1 MINHVFDGLNT
12 PLREIKAKVE
22 VYKDSALINTF
33 LYDTNL
39 KNFNVER
46 TGVKGKLFGAG
57 VCQKITVKV
66 IDIRSEI
73 INVEKGCKL
82 KVYLSTTADYPI
94 SVFPSFDVIE
104 VSRNEKTGEL
114 FITGYDRL
122 YSASESKIEDLELT
136 DYTIPQFV
144 DRAAEELGITAK
156 FVNCGES
163 ESWRTRVYTGGAN
176 FNTTDTLRKALDDV
190 AGATQTIYYINN
202 EDVLIFK
209 RLEPLTA
216 AASLTITPFDYFEL
230 KSAQENILAAIC
242 AANELGDGLSASLP
256 GIEGYTHYVRNNA
269 FWELREDLE
278 AILQEALSI
287 MGGYKI
293 VPYACNWRGNFLLE
307 IGDRIDFID
316 KNNSIISSYYLDE
329 TITYTGGLSAKAQ
342 FEFDDTSL
350 ESADT
355 PVGLGDALKQT
366 FAKVD
371 KANKQIEIVA
381 GDVAQNAQQIAE
393 IKLNT
398 DEISLKV
405 DEVTETVGRL
415 EEGVIDK
422 AVTLVS
428 VEYALGDSTTVAP
441 ETGWSIVAP
450 EWQADKYMWQ
460 RVVTT
465 YGDKSTKTSE
475 PTCISGAKGESA
487 VGIENVVEQYYLS
500 SSDEE
505 QVGGY
510 WDDEQPL
517 WASGFYYWVRTK
529 ITWEDE
535 SITYT
540 EPVLANSINDINQK
554 TDSIQKE
561 VINQSEQIAQIKVN
575 NDKITST
582 VSEIQTTVKENQEG
596 VSEQIA
602 QINNTVSQVITP
614 EQISIIIEEK
624 IVEGATQVSTSS
636 GFTFNDD
643 GLRISKSDSE
653 MATTVSDNG
662 MTIYKNEE
670 EVLKVDNMGVN
681 AQNLTATTYL
691 IVGKNSR
698 FENYADETRTGC
710 FWIGG

>member
-176 FNTTDTLRKALDDV
+176 FNATDTLRKAFDDA
-190 AGATQTIYYINN
+190 AGATQTIYYIDNN
-202 EDVLIFK
+202 DVLVFR
-209 RLEPLTA
+209 RLENLEA
-216 AASLTITPFDYFEL
+216 AADLSITPFEYFEL
-230 KSAQENILAAIC
+230 SSSQENVLAAVC
-242 AANELGDGLSASLP
+242 AANELGDSLSASLP
-256 GIEGYTHYVRNNA
+256 GVVGYTHFVRNNA

-278 AILQEALSI
+278 AILEEALSI
-287 MGGYKI
+287 MGGYKV
-293 VPYACNWRGNFLLE
+293 VPYVCNWRGNFLLE
-307 IGDRIDFID
+307 VGDRIDLTD
-316 KNNSIISSYYLDE
+316 KNGVIIPSYYMDE

-355 PVGLGDALKQT
+355 PVGLGDALRQT

-371 KANKQIEIVA
+371 KVNKQIDIVA
-381 GDVAQNAQQIAE
+381 SDVAENAQQIAE

-398 DEISLKV
+398 DEISIKV

-465 YGDKSTKTSE
+465 YGDNTVKTSE

-487 VGIENVVEQYYLS
+487 LGIVSIVEQYYLS
-500 SSDEE
+500 NSNTE
-505 QVGGY
+505 QAGGS
-510 WDDEQPL
+510 WTDEQPL
-517 WASGFYYWVRTK
+517 WVTGYFYWIRTK
-529 ITWEDE
+529 ITWSDE

-540 EPVLANSINDINQK
+540 EPVLANSINDINEK
-554 TDSIQKE
+554 TDNIQQ
-561 VINQSEQIAQIKVN
+561 VVTNHTEQIAQIKVN
-575 NDKITST
+575 NEKITST
-582 VSEIQTTVKENQEG
+582 VSKIQTTVKENQEG

-614 EQISIIIEEK
+614 EEVSIIIEEK
-624 IVEGATQVSTSS
+624 VVEGATQVSTSS

-653 MATTVSDNG
+653 MSTTVTDNG
-662 MTIYKNEE
+662 MTIYRNEE
-670 EVLKVDNMGVN
+670 EVLKVNNMGVD

-698 FENYADETRTGC
+698 FENYANETRTGC